1 MAGELESAANAFV
14 AAIDSLDEKR
24 IMEFVAQDVQSVD
37 EVSRQWLRGHEAV
50 QRYIARLVAAVSVV
64 NTELRDA
71 EERLWGDTGLLT
83 CWIDQSYTIDGNPQQ
98 ISAPTTLVF
107 RHEGG
112 VWKLALFH
120 SIPLPEEP

>member
-1 MAGELESAANAFV
+1 
-14 AAIDSLDEKR
+14 
-24 IMEFVAQDVQSVD
+24 MEFVAQDVQSVD

-83 CWIDQSYTIDGNPQQ
+83 CWIDQSYTIDGDPQQ

-107 RHEGG
+107 RREGG
-112 VWKLALFH
+112 DWKLALFH